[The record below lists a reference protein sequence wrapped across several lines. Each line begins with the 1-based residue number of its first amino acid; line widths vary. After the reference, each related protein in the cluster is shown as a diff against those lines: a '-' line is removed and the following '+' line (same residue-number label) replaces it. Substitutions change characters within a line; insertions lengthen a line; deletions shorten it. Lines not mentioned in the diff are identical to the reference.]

1 MKSVEKTKD
10 DKEWI
15 FWTTIAVSFV
25 LIEHNSA
32 DPLFITALIAM
43 PFLALLFYYK
53 KSFYPL
59 ILYILIIGILGRIFQ
74 YHSSTYGSDALMAIR
89 DFIGYFVHGKNV
101 YKEMIMAQS
110 GLTPFTYLP
119 FSLFWYLP
127 AYIFNIDLR
136 FFETLISSLVPV
148 MIFIYGKVLRTI
160 KTLPLLSVIS
170 LAPFLIDLS
179 ADGSNDNSA
188 IFILLSS
195 ILLFVYSIKTK
206 SRFFA
211 IVSAI
216 ILGFA
221 ASFKHYVFFYLL
233 FFLSYL
239 YQNRKLLVISNKRY
253 IFYIL
258 LTIFIVCGPFI
269 LAAPEGFFRSLTF
282 IELTNWHKTWG
293 WNIWVALRD
302 ALNLSFSTQQM
313 WIVRTIITVSTTIL
327 LLRYF
332 RLDLY
337 NKVFVASGVT
347 LFIYLAFSQWTTYAY
362 FTFLVPLLG
371 LSAFHIENRKSIK

>member
-1 MKSVEKTKD
+1 MEEKKE
-10 DKEWI
+10 DKNWI
-15 FWTTIAVSFV
+15 FWITIVVSFV

-32 DPLFITALIAM
+32 DPLFITALTIM
-43 PFLALLFYYK
+43 PFLIILFYFK
-53 KSFYPL
+53 RSLYPL
-59 ILYILIIGILGRIFQ
+59 TLYVLAIGILGRIFQ
-74 YHSSTYGSDALMAIR
+74 YYSSAYGSDALLAVR

-136 FFETLISSLVPV
+136 FFEMLVSSLVPV
-148 MIFIYGKVLRTI
+148 MIFIYGKALKTI
-160 KTLPLLSVIS
+160 KILPFLAVVS
-170 LAPFLIDLS
+170 LTPFLIDLS

-188 IFILLSS
+188 LFILLSS
-195 ILLFVYSIKTK
+195 IILFVCSVKNK

-211 IVSAI
+211 ILSAVS
-216 ILGFA
+216 LGFA

-233 FFLSYL
+233 FFLPYI
-239 YQNRKLLVISNKRY
+239 YQNKKLLIISNKRY
-253 IFYIL
+253 IFYTL
-258 LTIFIVCGPFI
+258 LTIFIVCVPFI
-269 LAAPEGFFRSLTF
+269 LAAPEGFFRSLSF

-302 ALNLSFSTQQM
+302 FLHISFSTHQM
-313 WIVRTIITVSTTIL
+313 WLVRTALSLTTVFL
-327 LLRYF
+327 LFRYF
-332 RLDLY
+332 RLDSF

-347 LFIYLAFSQWTTYAY
+347 MFVYLVFSQWTTPAY
-362 FTFLVPLLG
+362 FTFLIPLLG
-371 LSAFHIENRKSIK
+371 LSAFDIKNK

>member
-1 MKSVEKTKD
+1 MKVVEKTKD

-32 DPLFITALIAM
+32 DPLFITAFTIM
-43 PFLALLFYYK
+43 PFLVPLFYYK
-53 KSFYPL
+53 KSFHPL
-59 ILYILIIGILGRIFQ
+59 ILYILIFGILGRIIQ
-74 YHSSTYGSDALMAIR
+74 YYSSTYGSDALMAVR

-127 AYIFNIDLR
+127 AYVFNIDLR
-136 FFETLISSLVPV
+136 FFEMLISSLVLV
-148 MIFIYGKVLRTI
+148 MILIYGKVLKTI
-160 KTLPLLSVIS
+160 KILPFFAVVS
-170 LAPFLIDLS
+170 LTPFLIDLS

-195 ILLFVYSIKTK
+195 MILFVYSIKTK
-206 SRFFA
+206 SRFLTV
-211 IVSAI
+211 VSAI

-221 ASFKHYVFFYLL
+221 AVFKHYVFFYLL
-233 FFLSYL
+233 FFLPYL
-239 YQNRKLLVISNKRY
+239 YQNKKLLVISNKRY
-253 IFYIL
+253 IFYTL

-269 LAAPEGFFRSLTF
+269 IAAPEGFFRSLTF

-302 ALNLSFSTQQM
+302 TLHFTLTTQQM
-313 WIVRTIITVSTTIL
+313 WIVRTIITVSTAIL

-332 RLDLY
+332 RLNSY

-371 LSAFHIENRKSIK
+371 LSAFHIEEGKT

>member
-1 MKSVEKTKD
+1 MKVVEKTKD

-15 FWTTIAVSFV
+15 FWTTIVVSFV

-32 DPLFITALIAM
+32 DPLFITAFTIM
-43 PFLALLFYYK
+43 PFLAPLFYYK

-59 ILYILIIGILGRIFQ
+59 ILYILIFGILGRIIQ
-74 YHSSTYGSDALMAIR
+74 YYSSTYGSDALMAVR

-110 GLTPFTYLP
+110 GVTPFTYLP

-127 AYIFNIDLR
+127 AYVFNIDLR
-136 FFETLISSLVPV
+136 FFEMLISSLVPV
-148 MIFIYGKVLRTI
+148 MILIYGKVLKTI
-160 KTLPLLSVIS
+160 KILPFLAVVS
-170 LAPFLIDLS
+170 LTPFLIDLS

-195 ILLFVYSIKTK
+195 IILFVYSIKTK
-206 SRFFA
+206 SRFLA
-211 IVSAI
+211 VVSAI

-221 ASFKHYVFFYLL
+221 AVFKHYVFFYLL
-233 FFLSYL
+233 FFLPYL
-239 YQNRKLLVISNKRY
+239 YQNKKLLAISNKRY
-253 IFYIL
+253 IFYTL

-269 LAAPEGFFRSLTF
+269 IAAPEGFFRSLTF

-302 ALNLSFSTQQM
+302 TLHFTLTTQQM
-313 WIVRTIITVSTTIL
+313 WIVRTIITVSTAIL

-332 RLDLY
+332 RLNSY

-371 LSAFHIENRKSIK
+371 LSAFHIEEGKT

>member
-1 MKSVEKTKD
+1 MAKMRV

-15 FWTTIAVSFV
+15 FWITIVVSFV

-32 DPLFITALIAM
+32 DPLFIAAFTIM
-43 PFLALLFYYK
+43 PFLVLLFYYK

-59 ILYILIIGILGRIFQ
+59 ILYILIIGILGRIIQ
-74 YHSSTYGSDALMAIR
+74 YYSSAYGSDALMAVR

-127 AYIFNIDLR
+127 AYVLNIDLR
-136 FFETLISSLVPV
+136 FFEMLVSSLVPV
-148 MIFIYGKVLRTI
+148 MIFIYGKVLKTI
-160 KTLPLLSVIS
+160 KILPFLAVVS
-170 LAPFLIDLS
+170 LTPFLIDLS

-195 ILLFVYSIKTK
+195 ITLFVYSMKNKHRWSAIL
-206 SRFFA
+206 SA
-211 IVSAI
+211 IV
-216 ILGFA
+216 LGFVA
-221 ASFKHYVFFYLL
+221 AFKHYVFFYLL
-233 FFLSYL
+233 FFLPYL
-239 YQNRKLLVISNKRY
+239 YQNKKLLVISNKRY
-253 IFYIL
+253 IFYTL
-258 LTIFIVCGPFI
+258 LAIFIVCGPFI

-302 ALNLSFSTQQM
+302 TLNFTLTTQQM
-313 WIVRTIITVSTTIL
+313 WIVRTIITVSTAIL

-332 RLDLY
+332 RLNSY

-371 LSAFHIENRKSIK
+371 LSAFHIEEGKT

>member
-1 MKSVEKTKD
+1 MKKINSDTQ
-10 DKEWI
+10 WL
-15 FWTTIAVSFV
+15 FWTTIVTSFV

-32 DPLFITALIAM
+32 EPLFILALSIM
-43 PFLALLFYYK
+43 PLLVLLFYYK

-59 ILYILIIGILGRIFQ
+59 ILYILIFGILGRIIQ
-74 YHSSTYGSDALMAIR
+74 YYSSTYGSDALMAVR

-127 AYIFNIDLR
+127 AYVFNIDLR
-136 FFETLISSLVPV
+136 FFEMLISSLVPV
-148 MIFIYGKVLRTI
+148 MILIYGKVLKTI
-160 KTLPLLSVIS
+160 KILPFLAVMS
-170 LAPFLIDLS
+170 LTPFLIDLS

-195 ILLFVYSIKTK
+195 IILFVYSIKTK
-206 SRFFA
+206 SRFLA
-211 IVSAI
+211 VVSAI

-221 ASFKHYVFFYLL
+221 AVFKHYVFFYLL
-233 FFLSYL
+233 FFLPYL
-239 YQNRKLLVISNKRY
+239 YQNKKLLVISNKRY
-253 IFYIL
+253 IFYTL

-269 LAAPEGFFRSLTF
+269 IAAPEGFFRSLTF

-302 ALNLSFSTQQM
+302 TLHFTLTTQQM
-313 WIVRTIITVSTTIL
+313 WIIRTIITVSTAIL

-332 RLDLY
+332 RLNSY

-347 LFIYLAFSQWTTYAY
+347 MFIYLVFSQWTTYAY

-371 LSAFHIENRKSIK
+371 LGALSIEDDVS

>member
-1 MKSVEKTKD
+1 MAKTET

-25 LIEHNSA
+25 LIAHNSA
-32 DPLFITALIAM
+32 DPLFITAFTIT

-53 KSFYPL
+53 RSFYPL
-59 ILYILIIGILGRIFQ
+59 ILYILIFGILGRIIQ
-74 YHSSTYGSDALMAIR
+74 YYSSTYGSDALMAVR

-127 AYIFNIDLR
+127 AYVFNIDLR
-136 FFETLISSLVPV
+136 FFEMLISSLVPV
-148 MIFIYGKVLRTI
+148 MILFYGKVLKTI
-160 KTLPLLSVIS
+160 KILPFLAVMS
-170 LAPFLIDLS
+170 LTPFLIDLS

-195 ILLFVYSIKTK
+195 IILFVYSIKTK
-206 SRFFA
+206 SRFLA
-211 IVSAI
+211 VVSAI

-221 ASFKHYVFFYLL
+221 AVFKHYVFFYLL
-233 FFLSYL
+233 FFLPYL
-239 YQNRKLLVISNKRY
+239 YQNKKLLVISNKRY
-253 IFYIL
+253 IFYTL
-258 LTIFIVCGPFI
+258 LTIFIISGPFI
-269 LAAPEGFFRSLTF
+269 MAAPEGFFRSLTF

-293 WNIWVALRD
+293 WSIWVALRD
-302 ALNLSFSTQQM
+302 ALHFTLTTQQM
-313 WIVRTIITVSTTIL
+313 WIVRTIITVSTAIL

-332 RLDLY
+332 RLNSY

-371 LSAFHIENRKSIK
+371 LSAFHIEEGKT

>member
-1 MKSVEKTKD
+1 MEKTKD
-10 DKEWI
+10 GKEWI
-15 FWTTIAVSFV
+15 FWTTITVSFV

-32 DPLFITALIAM
+32 DPLFITAFAIM

-59 ILYILIIGILGRIFQ
+59 ILYILIFGILGRIIQ
-74 YHSSTYGSDALMAIR
+74 YYSSTYGSDALMAVR

-127 AYIFNIDLR
+127 AYVFNIDLR
-136 FFETLISSLVPV
+136 FFEMLISSLVPV
-148 MIFIYGKVLRTI
+148 MILIYGKGLKTI
-160 KTLPLLSVIS
+160 KILPFLAVMS
-170 LAPFLIDLS
+170 LTPFLIDLS

-195 ILLFVYSIKTK
+195 IILFVYSIKTK
-206 SRFFA
+206 SRFLA
-211 IVSAI
+211 VVSAI

-221 ASFKHYVFFYLL
+221 AVFKHYVFFYLL
-233 FFLSYL
+233 FFLPYL
-239 YQNRKLLVISNKRY
+239 YQNKKLLVISNKRY
-253 IFYIL
+253 IFYTL
-258 LTIFIVCGPFI
+258 LTIFIISGPFI
-269 LAAPEGFFRSLTF
+269 MAAPEGFFRSLTF

-302 ALNLSFSTQQM
+302 TLRFTLTTQQM
-313 WIVRTIITVSTTIL
+313 WIVRTIITVSTAIL

-332 RLDLY
+332 RLNSY
-337 NKVFVASGVT
+337 NKVFVSSGVT

-371 LSAFHIENRKSIK
+371 LGALSIEDDVS

>member
-1 MKSVEKTKD
+1 MKIVEKTKD

-32 DPLFITALIAM
+32 DPLFITAFTIT

-53 KSFYPL
+53 RSFYPL
-59 ILYILIIGILGRIFQ
+59 ILYILIFGILGRIIQ
-74 YHSSTYGSDALMAIR
+74 YYHSTYGSDALMAVR
-89 DFIGYFVHGKNV
+89 DFIGYFVNGKNV

-127 AYIFNIDLR
+127 AYILNIDLR
-136 FFETLISSLVPV
+136 FFEMLVSSLLPV
-148 MIFIYGKVLRTI
+148 LIFLYGKVLKTI
-160 KTLPLLSVIS
+160 KILPFLAVIS
-170 LAPFLIDLS
+170 LTPFLIDLS

-195 ILLFVYSIKTK
+195 IILFVYSIKTK
-206 SRFFA
+206 SRFLA
-211 IVSAI
+211 VVSAI

-221 ASFKHYVFFYLL
+221 TVFKHYVFFYLL
-233 FFLSYL
+233 FFLPYL
-239 YQNRKLLVISNKRY
+239 YQNKKLLVISNKRY
-253 IFYIL
+253 IFYTL

-269 LAAPEGFFRSLTF
+269 MAAPEGFFRSLTF

-302 ALNLSFSTQQM
+302 TLHFTLTTQQM
-313 WIVRTIITVSTTIL
+313 WIVRTIITVSTAIL

-332 RLDLY
+332 RLNSY

-371 LSAFHIENRKSIK
+371 LSAFHIEEGKT